1 MRRSRMRS
9 ITIPSEWWS
18 HYIIEWQ
25 PDTGF
30 PESWHT
36 FTGDKRLVIECC
48 CGRGDFLAEEAKKYP
63 EKTFIGIDYAE
74 PVMQRAVKK
83 MYENGIENVRL
94 CYNDIHDILRNI
106 SKETPI
112 ERIYINFPD
121 PWPKKRHWNRRI
133 INSEVLQELHT
144 RMQPDTELVMVTDH
158 DGYAEWILALLEQHR
173 ALFSP
178 MGGGWYQT
186 DMEEFHDSIYM
197 NKARA
202 WGHSFY
208 YFCVKKA

>member
-9 ITIPSEWWS
+9 ITISPEHWA
-18 HYIIEWQ
+18 HYVIEWNGE
-25 PDTGF
+25 TGF
-30 PESWHT
+30 PDSWNE
-36 FTGDKRLVIECC
+36 FIAEKKLVIECC

-63 EKTFIGIDYAE
+63 EKTFVGIDYAE

-83 MYENGIENVRL
+83 MYESGLENVRL
-94 CYNDIHDILRNI
+94 CYNDIHDILTNLP
-106 SKETPI
+106 KNTPI

-133 INSEVLQELHT
+133 IRQDILHELHVL
-144 RMQPDTELVMVTDH
+144 MQSDTELIMVTDH
-158 DGYAEWILALLEQHR
+158 DGYAEWILALLEQNR
-173 ALFSP
+173 SLFCP
-178 MGGGWYQT
+178 LGAEWYQT

-197 NKARA
+197 NKARV

-208 YFCVKKA
+208 YFRVKKA